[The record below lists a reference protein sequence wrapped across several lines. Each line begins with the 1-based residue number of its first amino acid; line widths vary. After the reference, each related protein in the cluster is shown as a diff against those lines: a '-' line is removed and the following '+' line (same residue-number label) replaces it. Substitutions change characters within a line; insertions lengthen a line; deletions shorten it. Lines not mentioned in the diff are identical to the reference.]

1 MQKKSLKHPANKAF
15 FKNFHDKVVRSG
27 KAVTENGQTTTMR
40 IIGLEYQGKEYL
52 LPSFNPETGKVM
64 TDGQA
69 IIKKYLP
76 DIKAGRLVGYDN
88 PKQAEQDRKIFYP
101 EIIGNR

>member
-1 MQKKSLKHPANKAF
+1 MAEKILMQKKSLKHPANKAF
-15 FKNFHDKVVRSG
+15 F
-27 KAVTENGQTTTMR
+27 
-40 IIGLEYQGKEYL
+40 
-52 LPSFNPETGKVM
+52 
-64 TDGQA
+64 
-69 IIKKYLP
+69 KYLP